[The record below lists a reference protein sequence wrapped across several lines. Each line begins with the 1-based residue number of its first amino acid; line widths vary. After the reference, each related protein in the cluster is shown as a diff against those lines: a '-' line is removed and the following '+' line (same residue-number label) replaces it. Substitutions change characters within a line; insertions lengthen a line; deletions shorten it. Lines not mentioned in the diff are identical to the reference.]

1 MSSAFK
7 ALEQQAIDGILRP
20 VVLASF
26 LSCAVCGL
34 ILGLAVTYAS
44 RFQNDRRV
52 FKVLVAFLTLAA
64 LADTAFNASWA
75 YFNEFAYI
83 WRVWIVSGSSGY
95 LVAGLQLL
103 LALAGAGCAFYVG
116 VWARDKTSLL
126 QFTDIQDVAYIWL
139 GLGVVTDCLITASMF
154 YFLVLRPKQVS
165 GVEGAYS
172 SPLTRIVVKSFE
184 TNFVSLL
191 LQSLALGLLRYSLK
205 TNTMWYALPGLLE
218 SKTYIACVLATLNSR
233 RSVTEGDSSLDPNL
247 SNQRTKGYGARLFTS
262 GSRANPQ
269 SVRVTV
275 TRDVDVDHG
284 SQCPQRDSEAGG
296 QGGPY
301 EVKFVVGEEEL
312 DELEKAKDIY

>member
-1 MSSAFK
+1 
-7 ALEQQAIDGILRP
+7 
-20 VVLASF
+20 
-26 LSCAVCGL
+26 
-34 ILGLAVTYAS
+34 
-44 RFQNDRRV
+44 
-52 FKVLVAFLTLAA
+52 
-64 LADTAFNASWA
+64 
-75 YFNEFAYI
+75 
-83 WRVWIVSGSSGY
+83 
-95 LVAGLQLL
+95 
-103 LALAGAGCAFYVG
+103 
-116 VWARDKTSLL
+116 
-126 QFTDIQDVAYIWL
+126 
-139 GLGVVTDCLITASMF
+139 MF

-205 TNTMWYALPGLLE
+205 TNTMW
-218 SKTYIACVLATLNSR
+218 TYIACVLATLNSR